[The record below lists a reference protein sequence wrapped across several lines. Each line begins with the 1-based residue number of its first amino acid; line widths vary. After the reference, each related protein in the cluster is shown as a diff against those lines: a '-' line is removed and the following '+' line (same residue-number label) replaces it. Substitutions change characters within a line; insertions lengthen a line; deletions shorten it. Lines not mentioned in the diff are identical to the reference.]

1 MKKLS
6 LVVTFV
12 VALMLQACH
21 FFRTHSE
28 EVVVAECYGKY
39 LYESDLKGIV
49 PEHANVIDS
58 IHRVNAFI
66 DSWVKRQVL
75 LHQAENN
82 LSAAD
87 LDFSKQLE
95 DYRNSLV
102 IYTYETQL
110 IRQKLD
116 TIVGEAEIEAYYEE
130 NKDNFQVRST
140 LVRAAYVILEE
151 DCKQKD
157 QFHKLMSDRDT
168 LMLQNI
174 DILANDYAVKYYLDV
189 DEWIRLDELTKV
201 VPIEI
206 YNTESFLK
214 KNKYVRF
221 DWNDLT
227 CMVRFEDYLLEKSV
241 MPMELVRDNIKEI
254 LLIRRKTELIE
265 RMKEAIYEE
274 AKRKHGF
281 EVYVGQTTL
290 APSDSI
296 N

>member
-6 LVVTFV
+6 LVASV
-12 VALMLQACH
+12 VLALMLQACH

-49 PEHANVIDS
+49 PEHATVIDS

-87 LDFSKQLE
+87 LDFSQQLE

-157 QFHKLMSDRDT
+157 QFHKLLSNRDT

-174 DILANDYAVKYYLDV
+174 DILANDYAVKCYLDV

>member
-6 LVVTFV
+6 LVASV
-12 VALMLQACH
+12 VLALMLQACH

-87 LDFSKQLE
+87 LDFSQQLE

-140 LVRAAYVILEE
+140 LVKAAYVILEE

>member
-6 LVVTFV
+6 LVASV
-12 VALMLQACH
+12 VLALMLQACH
-21 FFRTHSE
+21 FFRTHNE

-49 PEHANVIDS
+49 PEHATVIDS

-87 LDFSKQLE
+87 LDFSQQLE

-116 TIVGEAEIEAYYEE
+116 TIVSEAEIEAYYEE

-157 QFHKLMSDRDT
+157 QFHNLLSNRDT

-174 DILANDYAVKYYLDV
+174 DMLANDQAVKCYLDI

-227 CMVRFEDYLLEKSV
+227 CMVRFEDYLLEESV

>member
-6 LVVTFV
+6 LVASV
-12 VALMLQACH
+12 VLALMLQACH

-157 QFHKLMSDRDT
+157 QFHKLLSNRDT

-174 DILANDYAVKYYLDV
+174 DMLANDQAVKCYLDV

>member
-6 LVVTFV
+6 LVASV
-12 VALMLQACH
+12 VLALMLQACH

-75 LHQAENN
+75 LHKAENN

-87 LDFSKQLE
+87 LDFSQQLE

-116 TIVGEAEIEAYYEE
+116 TIVSEAEIEAYYEE

-157 QFHKLMSDRDT
+157 QFHKLLSNRDT

-174 DILANDYAVKYYLDV
+174 DMLANDQAVKCYLDV

-221 DWNDLT
+221 DWNELT
-227 CMVRFEDYLLEKSV
+227 CMVRFEDYLLEESV

>member
-21 FFRTHSE
+21 FFQTHSE

-58 IHRVNAFI
+58 IHLVNAFI

-87 LDFSKQLE
+87 LDFSQQLE

-116 TIVGEAEIEAYYEE
+116 TIVSEAEIEAYYEE

-265 RMKEAIYEE
+265 RMKDAIYEE

>member
-6 LVVTFV
+6 LVASV
-12 VALMLQACH
+12 VLALMLQACH

-49 PEHANVIDS
+49 PEHATVIDS

-87 LDFSKQLE
+87 LDFSQQLE

-116 TIVGEAEIEAYYEE
+116 TIVSEAEIEAYYEE
-130 NKDNFQVRST
+130 KKDNFQVRST

-157 QFHKLMSDRDT
+157 QFHKLLSNRDT

-174 DILANDYAVKYYLDV
+174 DMLANDHAVKCYLDV

>member
-1 MKKLS
+1 M
-6 LVVTFV
+6 
-12 VALMLQACH
+12 
-21 FFRTHSE
+21 
-28 EVVVAECYGKY
+28 
-39 LYESDLKGIV
+39 
-49 PEHANVIDS
+49 ANTS
-58 IHRVNAFI
+58 TSQTSRVSCQN
-66 DSWVKRQVL
+66 SWVKRQVL

-116 TIVGEAEIEAYYEE
+116 TIVSEAEIEAYYEE

-151 DCKQKD
+151 DCKHKD

-174 DILANDYAVKYYLDV
+174 DMLANDQAVKCYLDV

-265 RMKEAIYEE
+265 RMKDAIYEE

>member
-6 LVVTFV
+6 LVASV
-12 VALMLQACH
+12 VLALMLQACH

-49 PEHANVIDS
+49 PEHATVIDS

-87 LDFSKQLE
+87 LDFSQQLE

-157 QFHKLMSDRDT
+157 QFHKLLSNRDT

-174 DILANDYAVKYYLDV
+174 DILANDYAVKCYLDV

-265 RMKEAIYEE
+265 RMKDAIYEE

>member
-6 LVVTFV
+6 LVASV
-12 VALMLQACH
+12 VLALMLQACH

-87 LDFSKQLE
+87 LDFSQQLE

>member
-6 LVVTFV
+6 LVASV
-12 VALMLQACH
+12 VLALMLQACH

-116 TIVGEAEIEAYYEE
+116 TIVSEAEIEAYYEE

-151 DCKQKD
+151 DCKHKD

-174 DILANDYAVKYYLDV
+174 DMLANDQAVKCYLDV

-265 RMKEAIYEE
+265 RMKDAIYEE

>member
-6 LVVTFV
+6 LVASV
-12 VALMLQACH
+12 VLALMLQACH

-49 PEHANVIDS
+49 PEHATVIDS

-116 TIVGEAEIEAYYEE
+116 TIVSEAEIEAYYEE

-140 LVRAAYVILEE
+140 LVKAAYVILEE

-157 QFHKLMSDRDT
+157 QFHKLLSNRDT

-174 DILANDYAVKYYLDV
+174 DMLANDHAVKCYLDV

>member
-116 TIVGEAEIEAYYEE
+116 TIVSEAEIEAYYEE

-157 QFHKLMSDRDT
+157 QFHKLLSNRDT

-174 DILANDYAVKYYLDV
+174 DMLANDHAVKCYLDV

-265 RMKEAIYEE
+265 RMKDAIYEE

>member
-6 LVVTFV
+6 LVASV
-12 VALMLQACH
+12 VLALMLQACH

-49 PEHANVIDS
+49 PEHATVIDS

-87 LDFSKQLE
+87 LDFSQQLE

-116 TIVGEAEIEAYYEE
+116 TIVSEAEIEAYYEE

-157 QFHKLMSDRDT
+157 QFHKLLSNRDT

-174 DILANDYAVKYYLDV
+174 DMLANDHAVKCYLDV
-189 DEWIRLDELTKV
+189 DEWIRLDELTKI

-227 CMVRFEDYLLEKSV
+227 CMVRFENYLLEKSV

>member
-6 LVVTFV
+6 LVASV
-12 VALMLQACH
+12 VLALMLQACH

-49 PEHANVIDS
+49 PEHATVIDS

-87 LDFSKQLE
+87 LDFSQQLE

-116 TIVGEAEIEAYYEE
+116 TIVSEAEIEAYYEE
-130 NKDNFQVRST
+130 KKDNFQVRST

-157 QFHKLMSDRDT
+157 QFHKLLSNRDT

-174 DILANDYAVKYYLDV
+174 DMLANDHAVKCYLDV

-281 EVYVGQTTL
+281 EVYVGQTAL

>member
-6 LVVTFV
+6 LVASV
-12 VALMLQACH
+12 VLALMLQACH

-82 LSAAD
+82 LSTAD
-87 LDFSKQLE
+87 LDFSQQLE

-116 TIVGEAEIEAYYEE
+116 TIVSEAEIEAYYEE
-130 NKDNFQVRST
+130 KKDNFQVRST

-157 QFHKLMSDRDT
+157 QFHKLLSNRDT

-174 DILANDYAVKYYLDV
+174 DILANDYAVKCYLDV

-265 RMKEAIYEE
+265 RMKDAIYEE

>member
-6 LVVTFV
+6 LVASV
-12 VALMLQACH
+12 VLALMLQACH

-49 PEHANVIDS
+49 PEHATVIDS

-116 TIVGEAEIEAYYEE
+116 TIVSEAEIEAYYEE

-157 QFHKLMSDRDT
+157 QFHKLLSNRDT

-174 DILANDYAVKYYLDV
+174 DMLANDHAVKCYLDV

>member
-6 LVVTFV
+6 LVASV
-12 VALMLQACH
+12 VLALMLQACH

-49 PEHANVIDS
+49 PEHATVIDS

-87 LDFSKQLE
+87 LDFSQQLE

-116 TIVGEAEIEAYYEE
+116 TIVSEAEIEAYYEE

-157 QFHKLMSDRDT
+157 QFHKLLSNRDT

-174 DILANDYAVKYYLDV
+174 DMLANDHAVKCYLDV

-281 EVYVGQTTL
+281 EVYVGQTAL

>member
-6 LVVTFV
+6 LVASV
-12 VALMLQACH
+12 VLALMLQACH

-49 PEHANVIDS
+49 PEHATVIDS

-82 LSAAD
+82 LSTAD

-116 TIVGEAEIEAYYEE
+116 TIVSEAEIEAYYEE

-157 QFHKLMSDRDT
+157 QFHKLLSDRDT

-189 DEWIRLDELTKV
+189 DEWIWLDELTKV

-227 CMVRFEDYLLEKSV
+227 CMVRFEDYLLEESV

>member
-6 LVVTFV
+6 LVASV
-12 VALMLQACH
+12 VLALMLQACH

-87 LDFSKQLE
+87 LDFSQQLE

-116 TIVGEAEIEAYYEE
+116 TIVSEAEIEAYYEE

-174 DILANDYAVKYYLDV
+174 DMLANDQAVKCYLDV

-265 RMKEAIYEE
+265 RMKDAIYEE

>member
-1 MKKLS
+1 MAKTEKGASETLS
-6 LVVTFV
+6 EDV
-12 VALMLQACH
+12 
-21 FFRTHSE
+21 E
-28 EVVVAECYGKY
+28 
-39 LYESDLKGIV
+39 LK
-49 PEHANVIDS
+49 VI
-58 IHRVNAFI
+58 
-66 DSWVKRQVL
+66 
-75 LHQAENN
+75 
-82 LSAAD
+82 
-87 LDFSKQLE
+87 
-95 DYRNSLV
+95 
-102 IYTYETQL
+102 
-110 IRQKLD
+110 QKLVKQRKESAELYKSNGRND
-116 TIVGEAEIEAYYEE
+116 LSDKELFEAEVISTYLPAQLSEAEIEAYYEE

-157 QFHKLMSDRDT
+157 QFHKLLSNRDT

-174 DILANDYAVKYYLDV
+174 DMLANDQAVKCYLDV

>member
-6 LVVTFV
+6 LVASV
-12 VALMLQACH
+12 VLALMLQACH

-49 PEHANVIDS
+49 PEHATVIDS

-116 TIVGEAEIEAYYEE
+116 TIVSEAEIEAYYEE

>member
-1 MKKLS
+1 MARKTPKR
-6 LVVTFV
+6 VTPE
-12 VALMLQACH
+12 A
-21 FFRTHSE
+21 
-28 EVVVAECYGKY
+28 VAEVKETKLKY
-39 LYESDLKGIV
+39 
-49 PEHANVIDS
+49 PEMNDEMIG
-58 IHRVNAFI
+58 R
-66 DSWVKRQVL
+66 L
-75 LHQAENN
+75 C
-82 LSAAD
+82 
-87 LDFSKQLE
+87 DFSHATVHKILAG
-95 DYRNSLV
+95 DYDPKPEPTPQV
-102 IYTYETQL
+102 KEPEGDI
-110 IRQKLD
+110 D
-116 TIVGEAEIEAYYEE
+116 TA
-130 NKDNFQVRST
+130 
-140 LVRAAYVILEE
+140 LLILE
-151 DCKQKD
+151 
-157 QFHKLMSDRDT
+157 
-168 LMLQNI
+168 LQES
-174 DILANDYAVKYYLDV
+174 V
-189 DEWIRLDELTKV
+189 DELTKV

-206 YNTESFLK
+206 YNTESFFK

>member
-6 LVVTFV
+6 LVASV
-12 VALMLQACH
+12 VLALMLQACH

-49 PEHANVIDS
+49 PEHATVIDS

-75 LHQAENN
+75 LHKAENN

-116 TIVGEAEIEAYYEE
+116 TVVGEAEIEAYYEE

-157 QFHKLMSDRDT
+157 QFHKLLSNRDT

-174 DILANDYAVKYYLDV
+174 DMLANDQAVKCYLDV